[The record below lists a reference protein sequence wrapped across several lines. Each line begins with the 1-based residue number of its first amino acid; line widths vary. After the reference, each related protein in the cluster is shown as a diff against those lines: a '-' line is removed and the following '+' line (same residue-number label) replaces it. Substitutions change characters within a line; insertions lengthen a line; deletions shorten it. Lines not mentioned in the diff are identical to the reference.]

1 MSRFASSVCSSRARA
16 LLLGALLLGA
26 SAFSLA
32 LLSIAPALA
41 QNATAFQR
49 SYISPFPD
57 GDRHRMVVLGGS
69 LGDGLW
75 SGLYRAFEPDPTVE
89 VIKRS
94 KASTGLVR
102 PDRYDWNAA
111 LDEILKD
118 ETYQIAVVMFGT
130 NDAQSIRKDKKV
142 LKPGTDAWR
151 EAYGERVEAF
161 IKKLR
166 AANVAVYWVGLPVMR
181 APHATGN
188 AEFMN
193 EIFREKAFINGAK
206 FVETWSAF
214 TDQSGRYSAY
224 GPDMQGQVRRLRAN
238 DGVHFTMR
246 GYLKLAHFVEKELRR
261 DLSLA
266 KLERNIPLAGNEDEQ
281 SRVIRKSRPA
291 RSATPARPVAD
302 SAAPDAGKSGVAEAA
317 NAAAASVPDQATAQA
332 AAQRQVSQVGGVN
345 IIRPA
350 ISQPSLEASRILSPQ
365 SAASSLPDNETVA
378 GDLEIGLTAL
388 ATISSVS
395 GANSTRPRLPLT
407 QRPYYKV
414 LIQGEQLEPKAGR
427 SDDFTWPPS

>member
-130 NDAQSIRKDKKV
+130 NDAQSIRKDKEV

-181 APHATGN
+181 APRASGN
-188 AEFMN
+188 AELMN

-206 FVETWSAF
+206 YVETWSAF

-266 KLERNIPLAGNEDEQ
+266 KLERNIPLAGNEEEQ
-281 SRVIRKSRPA
+281 SRVIGKSKSKP
-291 RSATPARPVAD
+291 ATPARPVRPAAD
-302 SAAPDAGKSGVAEAA
+302 SAAA

-332 AAQRQVSQVGGVN
+332 AAQQQISQVGGVN

-350 ISQPSLEASRILSPQ
+350 ISEPALEAARIPSPRG
-365 SAASSLPDNETVA
+365 AASSLPDNETVA